1 LKLTFF
7 FGSSLFFLSCF
18 HIYIHIYIYTLKQ
31 RVRRYSKQYNKMG
44 SVDIPK
50 KYKAAVY
57 DKPGSIS
64 TKIEELDMPEPGA
77 GEVLINLTHSGVC
90 HSDMGVM
97 MNAWSILPFP
107 TQAGQV
113 GGHEGVGK
121 IVKMGPGTDNAAVKV
136 GDRVGI
142 KWMAGI
148 CEACEACRAGMD
160 ANCFSGK
167 ISGYYTPG
175 TFQQYVLSPANY
187 VTPIPDGLDSAA
199 AAPLLCAGVTV
210 YSALRKTNAESGN
223 WVVISGAGGGLG
235 HLAVQFSAKGIGHR
249 VIGIDHSSKKDLVL
263 ESGAEH
269 FIPVDGTDDMAEA
282 VKSLTNGLG
291 AHAVVVCTANNAAY
305 GSSLDLL
312 RFGGRVVCVGIPEG
326 DVVPMK
332 SASPGLMVGKA
343 LQIVGS
349 AVGSRK
355 EAIETMDF
363 AARGIVKTHFRTE
376 KMDAL
381 TKVFEEMHKG
391 ELKGR
396 VVLDLSS

>member
-1 LKLTFF
+1 
-7 FGSSLFFLSCF
+7 
-18 HIYIHIYIYTLKQ
+18 
-31 RVRRYSKQYNKMG
+31 MG
-44 SVDIPK
+44 SVDLPK

-64 TKIEELDMPEPGA
+64 TKIEELDMPEPGP

-97 MNAWSILPFP
+97 MNSWSILPFP

-113 GGHEGVGK
+113 GGHEGVGS
-121 IVKMGPGTDNAAVKV
+121 IVAMGPGTSNAAVKI

-160 ANCFSGK
+160 AACFSGK

-263 ESGAEH
+263 DSGAEH
-269 FIPVDGTDDMAEA
+269 FIAVDSGEDMVEA
-282 VKSLTNGLG
+282 VKGLTNGLG

-305 GSSLDLL
+305 GNSLELL

-332 SASPGLMVGKA
+332 CASPGLMVGKS

-349 AVGSRK
+349 AVGSRR
-355 EAIETMDF
+355 EAIETMEF
-363 AARGIVKTHFRTE
+363 ASRGIVKTHFRTE
-376 KMDAL
+376 KMDKL
-381 TKVFEEMHKG
+381 TSIFEEMHKG

-396 VVLDLSS
+396 VVLDLS

>member
-1 LKLTFF
+1 MTE
-7 FGSSLFFLSCF
+7 
-18 HIYIHIYIYTLKQ
+18 
-31 RVRRYSKQYNKMG
+31 
-44 SVDIPK
+44 IPK

-64 TKIEELDMPEPGA
+64 TKIEELDMPEPGP

-97 MNAWSILPFP
+97 MNAWKILPFP

-121 IVKMGPGTDNAAVKV
+121 IVKMGPGTDNAAVKA

-148 CEACEACRAGMD
+148 CEACEACRAGAD
-160 ANCFSGK
+160 ANCFTGK

-210 YSALRKTNAESGN
+210 YSALRKANAESGN
-223 WVVISGAGGGLG
+223 WVVIMGAGGGLG
-235 HLAVQFSAKGIGHR
+235 HLAVQFGARGIGHR
-249 VIGIDHSSKKDLVL
+249 IIGIDHSSKKDIVL

-269 FIPVDGTDDMAEA
+269 FIAVDGSSSVADT
-282 VKSLTNGLG
+282 VKELTGGLG
-291 AHAVVVCTANNAAY
+291 AHAVVVCTANNKAY
-305 GSSLDLL
+305 EQSLDLL

-326 DVVPMK
+326 EPVPF
-332 SASPGLMVGKA
+332 ALPGVMVGKA
-343 LQIVGS
+343 LTVVGS
-349 AVGSRK
+349 AVGTRK

-376 KMDAL
+376 KMEKL
-381 TKVFEEMHKG
+381 TEVFQEMHEGK
-391 ELKGR
+391 LQGR
-396 VVLDLSS
+396 VVLEL

>member
-1 LKLTFF
+1 
-7 FGSSLFFLSCF
+7 
-18 HIYIHIYIYTLKQ
+18 
-31 RVRRYSKQYNKMG
+31 M
-44 SVDIPK
+44 
-50 KYKAAVY
+50 
-57 DKPGSIS
+57 
-64 TKIEELDMPEPGA
+64 
-77 GEVLINLTHSGVC
+77 
-90 HSDMGVM
+90 
-97 MNAWSILPFP
+97 
-107 TQAGQV
+107 
-113 GGHEGVGK
+113 
-121 IVKMGPGTDNAAVKV
+121 
-136 GDRVGI
+136 
-142 KWMAGI
+142 
-148 CEACEACRAGMD
+148 
-160 ANCFSGK
+160 
-167 ISGYYTPG
+167 
-175 TFQQYVLSPANY
+175 LSPANY
-187 VTPIPDGLDSAA
+187 VTPIPDALSSAA

-223 WVVISGAGGGLG
+223 WVIISGAGGGLG

-282 VKSLTNGLG
+282 VKAVTNGLG

-305 GSSLDLL
+305 GQSLDLL

-332 SASPGLMVGKA
+332 GANPGVMVGKC

-363 AARGIVKTHFRTE
+363 AARGIVKTHFREE
-376 KMDAL
+376 KMEGL
-381 TKVFEEMHKG
+381 TKVFEAMDKG

-396 VVLDLSS
+396 VVLDLS

>member
-1 LKLTFF
+1 
-7 FGSSLFFLSCF
+7 
-18 HIYIHIYIYTLKQ
+18 
-31 RVRRYSKQYNKMG
+31 MG
-44 SVDIPK
+44 DVQIPK
-50 KYKAAVY
+50 KHKAAVY

-64 TKIEELDMPEPGA
+64 TKIEELDVPEPGP
-77 GEVLINLTHSGVC
+77 GEVLINLSHSGVC

-97 MNAWSILPFP
+97 LNAWKTLPFP

-121 IVKMGPGTDNAAVKV
+121 IVKMGPGTENSAVKL

-160 ANCFSGK
+160 ASCFNGK
-167 ISGYYTPG
+167 VSGYYTPG
-175 TFQQYVLSPANY
+175 TFQQYVLGPANY

-210 YSALRKTNAESGN
+210 YSALRKANAESGN
-223 WVVISGAGGGLG
+223 FVVIMGAGGGLG
-235 HLAVQFSAKGIGHR
+235 HLAVQYSARGIGHR

-269 FIPVDGTDDMAEA
+269 FIPVDGTESLADA
-282 VKSLTNGLG
+282 VKNVTGGHG
-291 AHAVVVCTANNAAY
+291 AHAVVVCTAHQGAY
-305 GSSLDLL
+305 DESVNLL

-326 DVVPMK
+326 DMK
-332 SASPGLMVGKA
+332 PIGSANAGIMVAKA

-349 AVGSRK
+349 AVGTRK
-355 EAIETMDF
+355 EAIEAVEF
-363 AARGIVKTHFRTE
+363 AARGIVKTHYRVE
-376 KMDAL
+376 KMDKL
-381 TKVFEEMHKG
+381 TSVFEEMDKQQ
-391 ELKGR
+391 LKGR
-396 VVLDLSS
+396 VVIDLSD

>member
-1 LKLTFF
+1 
-7 FGSSLFFLSCF
+7 
-18 HIYIHIYIYTLKQ
+18 
-31 RVRRYSKQYNKMG
+31 MG
-44 SVDIPK
+44 DIQIPK
-50 KYKAAVY
+50 KHKAAVY

-64 TKIEELDMPEPGA
+64 TKIEELDVPEPGP

-97 MNAWSILPFP
+97 LNAWKLLPFP

-121 IVKMGPGTDNAAVKV
+121 IVKMGPGTQSSAVKI

-148 CEACEACRAGMD
+148 CEACEACLAGMD

-175 TFQQYVLSPANY
+175 TFQQYVLGPANY

-210 YSALRKTNAESGN
+210 YAALRKANAESGAF
-223 WVVISGAGGGLG
+223 VVIMGAGGGLG
-235 HLAVQFSAKGIGHR
+235 HLAVQYSARAIGHR

-263 ESGAEH
+263 DSGAEH
-269 FIPVDGTDDMAEA
+269 FIPVDGTESLASA
-282 VKSLTNGLG
+282 VQALTGGHG
-291 AHAVVVCTANNAAY
+291 AHAVVVCTAHQGAY
-305 GSSLDLL
+305 DESVNLL

-326 DVVPMK
+326 DIQPIA
-332 SASPGLMVGKA
+332 SASAGIMVGKA

-349 AVGSRK
+349 AVGTRK
-355 EAIETMDF
+355 EAIEAVEF
-363 AARGIVKTHFRTE
+363 AARGIVKTHFRVE
-376 KMDAL
+376 KLDKL
-381 TKVFEEMHKG
+381 TSVFEEMDKQQ
-391 ELKGR
+391 LKGR
-396 VVLDLSS
+396 VVIDLRD

>member
-1 LKLTFF
+1 MASTEL
-7 FGSSLFFLSCF
+7 
-18 HIYIHIYIYTLKQ
+18 
-31 RVRRYSKQYNKMG
+31 
-44 SVDIPK
+44 PK

-64 TKIEELDMPEPGA
+64 TKIEELDMPEPGP
-77 GEVLINLTHSGVC
+77 GEVLVNLTHSGVC

-97 MNAWSILPFP
+97 MNTWSILPAP

-121 IVKMGPGTDNAAVKV
+121 IVRLGPGTDNAAVKL

-142 KWMAGI
+142 KWMAGV
-148 CEACEACRAGMD
+148 CQACVACRAGMD
-160 ANCFSGK
+160 ANCFNGK

-210 YSALRKTNAESGN
+210 YSALRKSNAESGS
-223 WVVISGAGGGLG
+223 WVIIMGAGGGLG
-235 HLAVQFSAKGIGHR
+235 HLAVQFSARAIGHR
-249 VIGIDHSSKKDLVL
+249 VIGIDHSSKKDLVM

-269 FIPVDGTDDMAEA
+269 FIPVDGTEDMVEA
-282 VKSLTNGLG
+282 VKALTDGLG
-291 AHAVVVCTANNAAY
+291 AHAVIVCTANNNAY
-305 GSSLDLL
+305 AQSAELL

-349 AVGSRK
+349 AVGNRK
-355 EAIETMDF
+355 EAIETMQF
-363 AARGIVKTHFRTE
+363 AARGIVKTHYRTE
-376 KMDAL
+376 KLEKL
-381 TKVFEEMHKG
+381 TEVFQEMHEQK
-391 ELKGR
+391 LQGR
-396 VVLDLSS
+396 VVIEL